1 MVQVKTLVSDNVSS
15 LDNRVNEFL
24 RNNDSKIESVQDIKY
39 IDNIV
44 GGQVVFKA
52 VIIFK
57 VKKD

>member
-39 IDNIV
+39 IDTIV
-44 GGQVVFKA
+44 GNQVAFKA
-52 VIIFK
+52 IVIFK